1 MSVQRYD
8 FTQSHAGKLLNIQS
22 ELDFVYTP
30 AEADAQE
37 PLHARLLYVS
47 HIKYEEDWHSTV
59 HSHDFSELFL
69 ILGGS
74 GQFFVSGCRHEVSA
88 GDLIIINP
96 QVEHTELPL
105 RSGPL
110 EYIVLGIDGLQFSDK
125 NSAAYSFSPVRI
137 SYRGEKLR
145 QYFELLLWEVQRT
158 QPGYDAVCQNLLN
171 IIMLLLLR
179 HEKVD
184 ISVPVFPNV
193 KSDCASVKSFIDSHF
208 REQIS
213 LETLAEAVHQSK
225 FYMAHTFKDT
235 FGISPIRYLT
245 ERRVEECMHLLST
258 TDYSIG
264 EISSI
269 AGFSSLSVFSQTFK
283 RITHLSP
290 NEFRKRTAAQKKKE

>member
-1 MSVQRYD
+1 MSIRRYD
-8 FTQSHAGKLLNIQS
+8 LTQSNSNNLLNIKS

-30 AEADAQE
+30 AEKDAQD
-37 PLHARLLYVS
+37 PLHAKLLYVS
-47 HIKYEEDWHSTV
+47 HVKYEEDWHSTI

-69 ILGGS
+69 ILGGK

-88 GDLIIINP
+88 DDLIIINP
-96 QVEHTELPL
+96 QVEHTELSL
-105 RSGPL
+105 QAVPL

-125 NSAAYSFSPVRI
+125 NSAAHSFSPVRI
-137 SYRGEKLR
+137 SYRGEKIQ

-171 IIMLLLLR
+171 IIMLLIRR
-179 HEKVD
+179 HEQVD
-184 ISVPVFPNV
+184 ISITASQNID
-193 KSDCASVKSFIDSHF
+193 SDCASVKRFIDNHF
-208 REQIS
+208 REPIS

-245 ERRVEECMHLLST
+245 KRRVEECKHLLST
-258 TDYSIG
+258 TDYSIS

-269 AGFSSLSVFSQTFK
+269 AGFSSISVFSQTFK

-290 NEFRKRTAAQKKKE
+290 NEFRKQTAAQKKKE